1 MGGRPTPGRP
11 QRGAVAWASAVIA
24 TREGDRTRSHPR
36 SRRRFAPRGFLITL
50 GLSLL
55 PLLVS
60 AVTLVVDVG
69 RSYVPDRADYAY
81 TELLT
86 RDVGHHPVLTGLY
99 SRTDWNHPGP
109 ALFSSSRSPTG

>member
-1 MGGRPTPGRP
+1 MFP
-11 QRGAVAWASAVIA
+11 IA
-24 TREGDRTRSHPR
+24 
-36 SRRRFAPRGFLITL
+36 L

-60 AVTLVVDVG
+60 AVVLWSMSAVRTS
-69 RSYVPDRADYAY
+69 RPRDYAY

-109 ALFSSSRSPTG
+109 TLFYLLALPYRLTGSASIGIHVSARSDQRRGDRGIARSRAVAVARVCCS